1 MNISIQ
7 ATISLSQADIK
18 EAITQY
24 VSNNGFDLEGKDV
37 EFPTDLPESVKL
49 TIDGTDA
56 PQLTETK
63 TKAKSKAQ
71 PKPTK
76 EVTPKETPVVAAEVD
91 APKEDKPQDTPA
103 FKKGP
108 TEEEKAAASA
118 EVQAAIEKTQKLL
131 EAKPDPE
138 ETKSVNPFAKLNQQH
153 QDTDQLDPANDED
166 FEETQDDDDQP
177 LGQDILDEEEAPAK
191 TGKAANPF
199 ANEPKIDAEPKP
211 RRATA
216 SKLFG

>member
-18 EAITQY
+18 EAIAQY

-71 PKPTK
+71 TRPTK
-76 EVTPKETPVVAAEVD
+76 EVTPKEE
-91 APKEDKPQDTPA
+91 KPQDTPA

-118 EVQAAIEKTQKLL
+118 EVQAAIESTQKLL

-138 ETKSVNPFAKLNQQH
+138 ETKSVNPFAKLNQEH
-153 QDTDQLDPANDED
+153 QDTDQLDPANDDD
-166 FEETQDDDDQP
+166 FEETNDDDQP
-177 LGQDILDEEEAPAK
+177 LGQDVLDEGEAPAK

-199 ANEPKIDAEPKP
+199 ANEPKIDAEPQP

>member
-7 ATISLSQADIK
+7 ATITLSQADIT
-18 EAITQY
+18 EALKQY

-71 PKPTK
+71 PKPTR
-76 EVTPKETPVVAAEVD
+76 EVTPKETPVVAAEED
-91 APKEDKPQDTPA
+91 TSKEEKPQDTPA

-138 ETKSVNPFAKLNQQH
+138 ETKSANPFAKLNQQH

-166 FEETQDDDDQP
+166 FEETHDDDQP
-177 LGQDILDEEEAPAK
+177 LGQDILDEEEAPVK

-199 ANEPKIDAEPKP
+199 ANEPKIDAEPQP